1 MVKRYAAAN
10 GGTNAV
16 NIAWNTLFAF
26 FPIILLITTILTA
39 VFGGAEVGSSIDQNI
54 QSVIPGDQ
62 GTEIVGALHSFHK
75 AAGPLLALSIVGL
88 LWTGTSLFGA
98 LEQGLDALVP
108 GKRRGFVR
116 QKLMGVLMI
125 VVFTVLVALDIG
137 SASLLSFVTRLPN
150 VPSFVNSGVVATIIQ
165 VIFGVVDGLLLFAAI
180 FFIVPVRRVKL
191 RDVLPGALTAA
202 VLFEAFTLLFPL
214 YFSLQHGFTSYGT
227 TFALFFLLL
236 TFAFWVAQIVMFGGA
251 VNAELHPPLHG
262 SGGGSSTA
270 AARRAHGGDL
280 SRPAHPH

>member
-10 GGTNAV
+10 GGTNAI

-26 FPIILLITTILTA
+26 FPIILLITTILTG
-39 VFGGAEVGSSIDQNI
+39 VFGGEQVGSSIDQNI
-54 QSVIPGDQ
+54 ESLIPGDQ
-62 GTEIVGALHSFHK
+62 GAEIVNALHSFHK
-75 AAGPLLALSIVGL
+75 AAGPLLVLSIVGL

-125 VVFTVLVALDIG
+125 VVFTVLVALNTG
-137 SASLLSFVTRLPN
+137 SASLLSLVTHLTN
-150 VPSFVNSGVVATIIQ
+150 VPSFVHSGVAPTVIQ
-165 VIFGVVDGLLLFAAI
+165 AIFGVVDGLLLFGAI
-180 FFIVPVRRVKL
+180 FLIVPARRVKV

-214 YFSLQHGFTSYGT
+214 YFTLQHGFTSYGT

-236 TFAFWVAQIVMFGGA
+236 TFAYWVAQIVMLGGA
-251 VNAELHPPLHG
+251 VNAELHPPLRG
-262 SGGGSSTA
+262 SGDGSSTA
-270 AARRAHGGDL
+270 AAHRAQ
-280 SRPAHPH
+280 